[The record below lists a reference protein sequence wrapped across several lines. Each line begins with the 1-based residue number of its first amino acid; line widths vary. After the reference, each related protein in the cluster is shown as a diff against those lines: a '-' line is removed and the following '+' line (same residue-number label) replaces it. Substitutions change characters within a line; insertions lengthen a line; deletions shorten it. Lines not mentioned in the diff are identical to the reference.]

1 MKKQDINAVLNPRPH
16 FATMSDLPGEKEHGL
31 TRFTNAIEQLSKSD
45 PMAAIAAQ
53 IMIDHGCRVSE
64 VLKLKAEDILPDGSF
79 IIRAGKKGNT
89 RVIKMHQHTALF
101 LKFRHS
107 GCRPFEYLTRF
118 RMYDL
123 FLKVGL
129 VLQKTGSKY
138 KKVTHSLRHAKA
150 QFLEKQGLK
159 ETEIQTH
166 LAQKSATS
174 TKHYLAKSPIN
185 TKTK

>member
-1 MKKQDINAVLNPRPH
+1 MKKQDINAVLNPTPH
-16 FATMSDLPGEKEHGL
+16 FATMLEPSEGKEHGL
-31 TRFTNAIEQLSKSD
+31 TRFTNAIEQLSKLD

-89 RVIKMHQHTALF
+89 RVIKMHQYTAIF
-101 LKFRHS
+101 LQFRHS

-129 VLQKTGSKY
+129 VLQKPGSKY

-150 QFLEKQGLK
+150 QFLEKQGVE
-159 ETEIQTH
+159 ETAIQTH
-166 LAQKSATS
+166 LAQKSANS
-174 TKHYLAKSPIN
+174 TKYYLAKKLIS
-185 TKTK
+185 TKK